1 MLAKQSL
8 AQPSTGKPS
17 PITTKTHAV
26 ASHQIAY
33 STDSYLDDHH
43 LHSQHSPNSLSSPH
57 EQTSPNT
64 YRRGAFSSSPTAP
77 NRFKPKPRHK
87 ESAPPLTLSPVI
99 RPLSTH
105 NDSHKRTPS
114 FPDLFARLHRKS
126 TNDLE
131 VNNAKLMEQQTQQQ
145 TKSKRKSS
153 SGRMVK
159 WKRAISSDNLMNS
172 ARAISSAKSKAMIKL
187 KHKHEADIVRDTHE
201 VKQCKKQLLMLP
213 DYLNDVLSICNKLHS
228 AQSEHLQ
235 KMQAF
240 SSTIHSTIDLG
251 QSRRGANQNYFGQ
264 YLKMMASTMHCVQS
278 VYNEHT
284 VDKLR
289 EFMMEPLEQFLDD
302 PLLQNCI
309 NLRHQYSKTKNSF
322 NENTNSNQID
332 KVELEQVR
340 EQFVDETQRLLAMRE
355 DKLMFKFMDYEQSLF
370 EFAIKQAQYIKDK
383 RVIVGYDE
391 MKAHKSKIQN
401 QVKNEMLHIETDE
414 AFHRYFAENV
424 VAENEDKERVDEEKK
439 EEEEVRKVKQ
449 TRFTVMLF
457 HRDTDEAFHRY
468 FAENVVTE
476 NENED
481 EEKKEEEEVR
491 KVKQTRFT
499 VMLFH
504 RDKFPPSNKFLLEC
518 FAPLCANYNLESFND
533 ATVKF
538 IIVHH
543 KCAQILDKYEIAM
556 FPTCLVFDG
565 KKPSSEFKEVVG
577 NSAIT
582 QNELKV
588 VIKRLREKIKE
599 SESDGKEE
607 TNAVDA
613 KTELAG
619 DDDDNHLK
627 EADDNCSD

>member
-1 MLAKQSL
+1 
-8 AQPSTGKPS
+8 
-17 PITTKTHAV
+17 
-26 ASHQIAY
+26 
-33 STDSYLDDHH
+33 
-43 LHSQHSPNSLSSPH
+43 
-57 EQTSPNT
+57 
-64 YRRGAFSSSPTAP
+64 
-77 NRFKPKPRHK
+77 
-87 ESAPPLTLSPVI
+87 
-99 RPLSTH
+99 
-105 NDSHKRTPS
+105 
-114 FPDLFARLHRKS
+114 
-126 TNDLE
+126 
-131 VNNAKLMEQQTQQQ
+131 
-145 TKSKRKSS
+145 
-153 SGRMVK
+153 
-159 WKRAISSDNLMNS
+159 MNS

-213 DYLNDVLSICNKLHS
+213 DYLSDVLSICNKLHS

-424 VAENEDKERVDEEKK
+424 V
-439 EEEEVRKVKQ
+439 
-449 TRFTVMLF
+449 
-457 HRDTDEAFHRY
+457 
-468 FAENVVTE
+468 TE

-607 TNAVDA
+607 TNAEDA
-613 KTELAG
+613 KTQVVG
-619 DDDDNHLK
+619 DDDDNHVK
-627 EADDNCSD
+627 QADDNCSD